1 MKYFTIK
8 EMESSNTADRK
19 KITNHIPEDLL
30 PNMEDLVNNVL
41 DPLREAYGKPI
52 RVTSGYRC
60 EALNKAVAGAKNS
73 DHLKACAAD
82 IVGTPNNKE
91 ENRKLFELVQSLGL
105 SFRQLI
111 DEYNYSWVHVSYDKT
126 DNKNQILHL

>member
-1 MKYFTIK
+1 MKYFTIE
-8 EMESSNTADRK
+8 EMESSNTADIK

-60 EALNKAVAGAKNS
+60 EALNKSVAGAKNS

-82 IVGTPNNKE
+82 IVGTPNNKA
-91 ENRKLFELVQSLGL
+91 ENRKLFELVQSLRL

-111 DEYNYSWVHVSYDKT
+111 DECNYSWVHVSYDKT

>member
-1 MKYFTIK
+1 MKYFTIE

-19 KITNHIPEDLL
+19 KIANHIPEDLL
-30 PNMEDLVNNVL
+30 SNMEDLVNNVL

-60 EALNKAVAGAKNS
+60 EALNKSVAGAKNS

-82 IVGTPNNKE
+82 IVGTPNNKA

-111 DEYNYSWVHVSYDKT
+111 DEYNYSWVHVSYDKD

>member
-1 MKYFTIK
+1 MKYFTIE

-19 KITNHIPEDLL
+19 KIANHIPEDLL
-30 PNMEDLVNNVL
+30 PNIEDLVNNVL
-41 DPLREAYGKPI
+41 DPLRDAYGQPI

-60 EALNKAVAGAKNS
+60 EALNKSVAGAKNS

-82 IVGTPNNKE
+82 IVGTPNNKV

-105 SFRQLI
+105 SFRQRI
-111 DEYNYSWVHVSYDKT
+111 DGYNYSWVHVSYDKT